1 MYFQNFPL
9 VLYDMKGDKQKKLV
23 TDIVKRVKVRSKI
36 LDTASL
42 YQKYFVVQG
51 ERPEDVAFKHFGKS
65 DLHWVILLTNNIT
78 DAYYGW
84 PMSYADF
91 ERYMKETYTNP
102 DGIHHYEKKQSSGDT
117 EVHIECMST
126 DVGAV
131 SVSNRE
137 FEQRKQDAMSEI
149 KLLDQ
154 SYLQAF
160 LEEFDKLIGE

>member
-1 MYFQNFPL
+1 M
-9 VLYDMKGDKQKKLV
+9 
-23 TDIVKRVKVRSKI
+23 VK
-36 LDTASL
+36 T
-42 YQKYFVVQG
+42 
-51 ERPEDVAFKHFGKS
+51 
-65 DLHWVILLTNNIT
+65 
-78 DAYYGW
+78 
-84 PMSYADF
+84 MSYADF

>member
-1 MYFQNFPL
+1 
-9 VLYDMKGDKQKKLV
+9 
-23 TDIVKRVKVRSKI
+23 
-36 LDTASL
+36 
-42 YQKYFVVQG
+42 
-51 ERPEDVAFKHFGKS
+51 
-65 DLHWVILLTNNIT
+65 
-78 DAYYGW
+78 
-84 PMSYADF
+84 
-91 ERYMKETYTNP
+91 
-102 DGIHHYEKKQSSGDT
+102 
-117 EVHIECMST
+117 MST